1 MNSQKRTFRAP
12 GEPCE
17 TEKELS
23 GCMKS
28 LILGFQT
35 RNHRHS
41 TKDESAGCTKNLKR
55 HRVQRRRVSSRCTRS
70 LTPRGQTRQRRPI
83 YDPTEKVSQ
92 LRVWRNDAT
101 MIPKPT
107 SAPAHI
113 VRTPK
118 LLSPPSDRVLL
129 WRRASCSN
137 SNPTSGHLQ
146 AKCPCARAR
155 RRARAQRAAQTSQA
169 TNTHVRPIRA
179 RMPLRQRVHK
189 QSTQSRQQPNL
200 KSEFTG
206 RRKQAAPETE
216 TATSESFQKGTHEQN
231 RSSDHLHGNIP

>member
-1 MNSQKRTFRAP
+1 MRA
-12 GEPCE
+12 
-17 TEKELS
+17 
-23 GCMKS
+23 
-28 LILGFQT
+28 
-35 RNHRHS
+35 
-41 TKDESAGCTKNLKR
+41 
-55 HRVQRRRVSSRCTRS
+55 
-70 LTPRGQTRQRRPI
+70 
-83 YDPTEKVSQ
+83 
-92 LRVWRNDAT
+92 

-129 WRRASCSN
+129 WRRESCSN

-146 AKCPCARAR
+146 AKCPCARVRVCASAR
-155 RRARAQRAAQTSQA
+155 VRVCACARTRAQRAAQTSQA

-189 QSTQSRQQPNL
+189 HSTQSRQQPNL
-200 KSEFTG
+200 KSEFKG

-216 TATSESFQKGTHEQN
+216 TATSESFQKGTHKQN

>member
-1 MNSQKRTFRAP
+1 MRA
-12 GEPCE
+12 
-17 TEKELS
+17 
-23 GCMKS
+23 
-28 LILGFQT
+28 
-35 RNHRHS
+35 
-41 TKDESAGCTKNLKR
+41 
-55 HRVQRRRVSSRCTRS
+55 
-70 LTPRGQTRQRRPI
+70 
-83 YDPTEKVSQ
+83 
-92 LRVWRNDAT
+92 

-146 AKCPCARAR
+146 AKCPCARVRECAR
-155 RRARAQRAAQTSQA
+155 ARVRVRACARARTRARAQRAAQTSQA